1 MKKIELQPV
10 IWLTKQERNALKIY
24 DHWEV
29 EMSESSP
36 ITKKLEKFGKVIFFE
51 GKILHVKNFRHGKY
65 FFYGS
70 YKKEDP
76 FQKIFVTSR
85 F

>member
-1 MKKIELQPV
+1 MKKNKLKPA
-10 IWLTKQERNALKIY
+10 IWFTKQELNALKIY
-24 DHWEV
+24 DHWSV

-51 GKILHVKNFRHGKY
+51 GRILHVENFRHGKY
-65 FFYGS
+65 FFYGA

-76 FQKIFVTSR
+76 FQKMYVTTR